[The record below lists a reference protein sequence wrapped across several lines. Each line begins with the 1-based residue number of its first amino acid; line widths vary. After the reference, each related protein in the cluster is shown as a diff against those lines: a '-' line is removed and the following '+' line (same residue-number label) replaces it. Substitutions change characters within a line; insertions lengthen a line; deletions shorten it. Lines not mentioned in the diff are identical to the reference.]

1 MIIGGNDDDCENLCG
16 GSLPQTFL
24 AHSKVSD
31 LYVPL
36 LENIQYN
43 YVPLLENIQYNN
55 LLSVSYLDTSLI
67 ENIVIIIISIFNV
80 TIIFQSKLS

>member
-31 LYVPL
+31 LYVA
-36 LENIQYN
+36 
-43 YVPLLENIQYNN
+43 LLENIQYNN
-55 LLSVSYLDTSLI
+55 FLSVSYLDTSLI

-80 TIIFQSKLS
+80 TTNVQQCLHWNK

>member
-36 LENIQYN
+36 LENIK
-43 YVPLLENIQYNN
+43 YNN
-55 LLSVSYLDTSLI
+55 YANVNDREIDDVNDYLVKHDIVQLEVSVDDSMLR
-67 ENIVIIIISIFNV
+67 
-80 TIIFQSKLS
+80 KKRK